1 MEGCGGTV
9 RILSI
14 IDQWPFN
21 AGEGADIEEV
31 VGRRNYIVPSA
42 WFTHINLATARFNGK
57 LRTYIQ
63 IVA

>member
-1 MEGCGGTV
+1 MEGRGGKV

-31 VGRRNYIVPSA
+31 VGEAELHSSVCVVH
-42 WFTHINLATARFNGK
+42 THQFGDSEVQR
-57 LRTYIQ
+57 
-63 IVA
+63 